1 MSLDDAY
8 ATCRFYVQLDGKSE
22 ALFTEVGGL
31 QIEVTVHT
39 LEEGGNNGF
48 VHRLPGR
55 AKVGNLTLKR
65 GMTRSNDFLK
75 WLIDVA
81 AGKIM
86 RRNVTVVMYDTAQD
100 VMLRWNFSNA
110 YPIKWSGPQ
119 FNAGRSEAAVE
130 SLELAHEGMTLG

>member
-1 MSLDDAY
+1 MSLGDAY
-8 ATCRFYVQLDGKSE
+8 ATCRFYVQLDGSTE
-22 ALFTEVGGL
+22 ALFTEVSGL
-31 QIEVTVHT
+31 QIEVTVHN

-55 AKVGNLTLKR
+55 AKVGNITLKR

-75 WLIDVA
+75 WLLEVA
-81 AGKIM
+81 AGKIT
-86 RRNVTVVMYDTAQD
+86 RRHVTIVMYDTGYEA
-100 VMLRWNFSNA
+100 MLRWNFSNA
-110 YPIKWSGPQ
+110 YPTKWSGPQ